1 MVQSGVLVPCGLI
14 CWASKGMAS
23 SMSEKDA
30 PQPNEIVADPMLGQ
44 RIGEKYRIESLL
56 ARGGMGRVYKGIQ
69 EPLNRPVAIKILSP
83 IESNNAANPQH
94 EKRFLREA
102 SCTARLTHPNTVVI
116 HDYGTIPETN
126 HFYLVMEYL
135 DGKTLRQLLAQNG
148 PLSTGHAIHIA
159 VQIAQS
165 LQEAHRAGVVH
176 RDLKPPNI
184 MLVHRGNDPEF
195 VKVLDFGLVKSI
207 ADDVDEDL
215 TLHGTLVGSP
225 AYMSPEQVLNM
236 ETDARSDIYS
246 LGILLYEML
255 VGRPP
260 FKRSGSSSSMNELV
274 KAQVQTNPPPLRTFK
289 PDLDIPSD
297 LEHIIFRCLHKDPD
311 KRYQSMDE
319 LVTALCM
326 LPAYSAEITAVGRRL
341 TGIMPVVTADYAES
355 SAGAI
360 SAPAVIETP
369 NTETGADFR
378 PQQSVPR
385 WVLPLLILAVLVGV
399 GGVYALFGPDAPPT
413 PLPKSSIVSVPATLS
428 EDHPAEKKTLEPEL
442 MPVESLKIPDNSVE
456 QGSTNPPEQAT
467 VIVAVSPTTTIPP
480 PTQGS
485 TVPSEVP
492 QDITLSFVSTPS
504 GVDVFD
510 GDQLLGKTP
519 FDTVVNRREFI
530 HPRVFVFRRAGYIDK
545 QVSQGVPDSAAVQIG
560 VVLQEEPKPT
570 PAVVSKPPKKKPTDA
585 AASGKPPKPSLEIK
599 GSR

>member
-1 MVQSGVLVPCGLI
+1 MG
-14 CWASKGMAS
+14 
-23 SMSEKDA
+23 EKDA
-30 PQPNEIVADPMLGQ
+30 PQPPENVADPMLGQ
-44 RIGEKYRIESLL
+44 RIGGKYRIESLL
-56 ARGGMGRVYKGIQ
+56 ARGGMGRVYKGTQ

-94 EKRFLREA
+94 EIRFLREA

-116 HDYGTIPETN
+116 HDYGTVPESN

-148 PLSTGHAIHIA
+148 PMTAGHAVHIA

-165 LQEAHRAGVVH
+165 LQEAHQAGVVH

-260 FKRSGSSSSMNELV
+260 FKRSSTSSSMNELV
-274 KAQVQTNPPPLRTFK
+274 KAQVQTVPPPLRTYK
-289 PDLDIPSD
+289 PDIDVPPD
-297 LEHIIFRCLHKDPD
+297 LEHIVFRCLHKDPD
-311 KRYQSMDE
+311 KRYQTMGEFVAAVS
-319 LVTALCM
+319 AL
-326 LPAYSAEITAVGRRL
+326 PVVSADITAVGRRL
-341 TGIMPVVTADYAES
+341 TGMVPIVKADYADPPNNATVPPLIGE
-355 SAGAI
+355 I
-360 SAPAVIETP
+360 P

-378 PQQSVPR
+378 AQATVPR
-385 WVLPLLILAVLVGV
+385 WVWPLLIVAVLVGV
-399 GGVYALFGPDAPPT
+399 GGVYMLFGPVATVPAPEATPMSAVDGLARPETAPATPPPEVRSRASAPLPSKQNTPEPT
-413 PLPKSSIVSVPATLS
+413 PTNRLDQPSAMVAANVPEPPIPQQGVQVVPDVPK
-428 EDHPAEKKTLEPEL
+428 
-442 MPVESLKIPDNSVE
+442 
-456 QGSTNPPEQAT
+456 
-467 VIVAVSPTTTIPP
+467 
-480 PTQGS
+480 
-485 TVPSEVP
+485 EVK
-492 QDITLSFVSTPS
+492 LSFVSTPP
-504 GVDVFD
+504 GAEVLD
-510 GDQLLGKTP
+510 GDRVLGTTP
-519 FDTVVNRREFI
+519 FDQVFSRNDFTQ
-530 HPRVFVFRRAGYIDK
+530 PRAFTFRRDGYVERL
-545 QVSQGVPDSAAVQIG
+545 VSQPVPDAVAVEVG
-560 VVLQEEPKPT
+560 VVLQEQPKT
-570 PAVVSKPPKKKPTDA
+570 APAAPVRPPRKKPSDTNS
-585 AASGKPPKPSLEIK
+585 SGKTSNPSLEIK